1 MKDQSSYRWRFF
13 FLILVLFILLL
24 GVIWR
29 LFYLS
34 VIEREFLVNQSKVR
48 VVRKESVPAYRGMIL
63 DRLNDPLAIS
73 TPLDSVWVNPQVCD
87 SENQKLKQLSKIL
100 GLDFEKIKNKI
111 TRSRDRGKEFIY
123 LKRMNAPHVGRAV
136 KALDIK
142 GVNLQR
148 EYKRFYPEAEVTAHV
163 VGLTNVD
170 DHGQEGL
177 ELAYDHWLS
186 GKAGLRRVIKDRL
199 GRVVENVAWLKR
211 PVQGKNV
218 VLSIDHR
225 IQYAAYRALK
235 WQVEK
240 YHAASGS
247 VVVLDVKT
255 GEILADVNQP
265 SYNPNDRPKDHDGR
279 FRNRALTD
287 IFEPGSTIKPFTIA
301 LALQSGKYTPLSKI
315 NTSPG
320 YMRVGGYTIKD
331 DGLNYGVLNLT
342 QVLKKSSNIGA
353 AKIMMSLSPQDYSH
367 LLHKIGF
374 GETTHTGF
382 PGEVSGT
389 ILDRSHWYPS
399 VVATLAYGY
408 GIAVT
413 TLQLAQGYQ
422 VLANQGVKMPLTFL
436 KRNSSVKGTR
446 VLSSAVS
453 GEVVKMLKT
462 VVSRGGTGWRA
473 RVRGYQVAGKTG
485 TAYIAGPRGY
495 DKNKF
500 IASFVGMA
508 PASKPR
514 IVVAVVVRDP
524 QGQHFGGIVAAPI
537 FSKVMAG
544 ALRYLKIMPD
554 NLQAKS

>member
-1 MKDQSSYRWRFF
+1 MNDQSLYRWRF
-13 FLILVLFILLL
+13 ILLVFL
-24 GVIWR
+24 LCLLVIGIVFR
-29 LFYLS
+29 LFYLN
-34 VIEREFLVNQSKVR
+34 VTDRKFLLNQSEVR
-48 VVRKESVPAYRGMIL
+48 IVRHETVPAYRGMIL

-73 TPLDSVWVNPQVCD
+73 TPLDSVWVNPQEWKAD
-87 SENQKLKQLSKIL
+87 ATQLNSLSQLL
-100 GLDFEKIKNKI
+100 GLEFAKIQHKISASEK
-111 TRSRDRGKEFIY
+111 RGKEFVY
-123 LKRMNAPHVGRAV
+123 LKRMNPPSVGEAI
-136 KALDIK
+136 KALKIK
-142 GVNLQR
+142 GIHIQR
-148 EYKRFYPEAEVTAHV
+148 EYKRYYPEAEVTAHV

-186 GKAGLRRVIKDRL
+186 GQSGLKKVIKDRL
-199 GRVVENVAWLKR
+199 GRVVEDVAWLKK

-218 VLSIDHR
+218 ILSIDHR
-225 IQYAAYRALK
+225 IQYLAYRALK
-235 WQVEK
+235 WQVEN

-247 VVVLDVKT
+247 VIVLDAKT

-287 IFEPGSTIKPFTIA
+287 MFEPGSTIKPFTIA
-301 LALQSGKYTPLSKI
+301 LALQSGKYKPETTI
-315 NTSPG
+315 DTSPG

-353 AKIMMSLSPQDYSH
+353 AKIMLSLSPKDYAH
-367 LLHKIGF
+367 LLHKVGF
-374 GETTHTGF
+374 GEITHTGF
-382 PGEVSGT
+382 PGEARGT

-422 VLANQGVKMPLTFL
+422 VLADHGVKLPLTFL
-436 KRNSSVKGTR
+436 KRSKS
-446 VLSSAVS
+446 
-453 GEVVKMLKT
+453 EVVNMLKT
-462 VVSRGGTGWRA
+462 VVSKGGTGWRA

-485 TAYIAGPRGY
+485 TAYIAGPHGY

-500 IASFVGMA
+500 IASFVGIA

-514 IVVAVVVRDP
+514 LVVAVVIRDP
-524 QGQHFGGIVAAPI
+524 QGQHFGGIVAAPV
-537 FSKVMAG
+537 FSKVMSG

-554 NLQAKS
+554 NLQAKR